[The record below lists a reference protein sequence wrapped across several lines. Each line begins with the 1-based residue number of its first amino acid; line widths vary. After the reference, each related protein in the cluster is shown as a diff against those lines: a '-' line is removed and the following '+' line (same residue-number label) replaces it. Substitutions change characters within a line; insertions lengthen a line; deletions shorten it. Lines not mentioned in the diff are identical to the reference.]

1 MQTVLY
7 VHAYIYKVMH
17 IAVYMHAYYVLNAVH
32 IHTHR
37 HTNINNKLTVHYLNK
52 ISGAHKLNLITLSF
66 YCNKIIYND
75 TKTSHSSLRN
85 T

>member
-1 MQTVLY
+1 MQTVLH
-7 VHAYIYKVMH
+7 VHTYIYKVMH
-17 IAVYMHAYYVLNAVH
+17 IAVYMHAYYVFNAVH

-66 YCNKIIYND
+66 YCNKYTMTPKQVI
-75 TKTSHSSLRN
+75 HR
-85 T
+85 